1 MNVWGVTFGGYL
13 AKILSFKSG
22 NLLYKSNFYLLWE
35 GTVACKIMPEKSF
48 LCPILFEVTLA
59 FWNMKSS
66 TLCWFSSTICR
77 RGLNQAAAGMQSA
90 FGSMGQ
96 QVQKAAMSA
105 AADAAAKEVTNQ
117 LSNALSGG
125 GRRK

>member
-1 MNVWGVTFGGYL
+1 
-13 AKILSFKSG
+13 
-22 NLLYKSNFYLLWE
+22 
-35 GTVACKIMPEKSF
+35 
-48 LCPILFEVTLA
+48 
-59 FWNMKSS
+59 
-66 TLCWFSSTICR
+66 
-77 RGLNQAAAGMQSA
+77 LNQAAAGMQSA

>member
-1 MNVWGVTFGGYL
+1 M
-13 AKILSFKSG
+13 
-22 NLLYKSNFYLLWE
+22 
-35 GTVACKIMPEKSF
+35 
-48 LCPILFEVTLA
+48 
-59 FWNMKSS
+59 
-66 TLCWFSSTICR
+66 
-77 RGLNQAAAGMQSA
+77 NQAAAGMQSA

-125 GRRK
+125 GRRKSNKNLTYLKGRVAYEQPKRRKFLEQHLKRCAHVLMPPIPQWTFPMIAGHPK

>member
-1 MNVWGVTFGGYL
+1 MGLLKDVEYPLLTFVY
-13 AKILSFKSG
+13 
-22 NLLYKSNFYLLWE
+22 N
-35 GTVACKIMPEKSF
+35 
-48 LCPILFEVTLA
+48 
-59 FWNMKSS
+59 
-66 TLCWFSSTICR
+66 CR